1 MKVFAR
7 WAIQSREF
15 MQDEEIR
22 QLRFSKRLQD
32 QKNPK
37 CALYEEHSAGTCFAS
52 MLRRSGIVK

>member
-1 MKVFAR
+1 
-7 WAIQSREF
+7 

-37 CALYEEHSAGTCFAS
+37 CVLYEEHYAGTCFANT
-52 MLRRSGIVK
+52 LRRSGIVK